1 MKRGFKRGKK
11 NKIWKEMIWKGGEE
25 GKEKG
30 VGWSWFHTGQVTMLP
45 GAVCE
50 RAAAWDAHLWI
61 QSAMIVAKQPPAA

>member
-1 MKRGFKRGKK
+1 MHPDTVWDELVLEGAV
-11 NKIWKEMIWKGGEE
+11 GGE
-25 GKEKG
+25 GKG
-30 VGWSWFHTGQVTMLP
+30 VGGSWFHTGQVTMLP